1 MFSVYI
7 FSISHIGSSTNTQF
21 VGFHYDLYVHSP
33 TNYTTRIDIKFKER
47 EWNHYLKI
55 QKVGQIPVEKILSC
69 YVPPTQVERYGPY
82 TAPYTDPLSGAEI
95 RTVTSLKWDDLR
107 PYFHSIRPRITMP
120 KNGTVY
126 GAVYYENT
134 VVNRPILMM

>member
-1 MFSVYI
+1 MTVKKI
-7 FSISHIGSSTNTQF
+7 RLSHILFNEKRKKIFLFYFIFIELLTSQKISIYQQCLSS
-21 VGFHYDLYVHSP
+21 
-33 TNYTTRIDIKFKER
+33 
-47 EWNHYLKI
+47 
-55 QKVGQIPVEKILSC
+55 
-69 YVPPTQVERYGPY
+69 QVERYGPY

-134 VVNRPILMM
+134 AVNRPILMMLRSVFLRQINGPYTDRIVRPG